1 MKPNCL
7 IIPVAL
13 ALVVGGCKH
22 EEEKKEE
29 KVVTEVAVETAK
41 VTRATLHAYVE
52 AFGTVEPEPASTGRA
67 AASVRLA
74 APTPGIVA
82 EVFVVEGQRVA
93 KGARLFTLD
102 DRVAKAA
109 VERAKQ
115 NVAKAQQG
123 ITVAQKLVEK
133 ARPAVARAQDGVKFA
148 DLSLTREKL
157 LLKQENTSAKKVQEV
172 EQLVASA
179 KAELAAAQAE
189 LAAAQAGPAAA
200 QAELSLAQA
209 EQAAA
214 ETLLNLLRV
223 EAPFAATVV
232 RVNARPGEVVD
243 TTAILAELV
252 ALDRLV
258 VAAQVP
264 SAEAGAVKLGQLVEL
279 GRDKPVSGKVVFL
292 APQHDVK
299 TDTVLVRVSVPA
311 DAGLRPGQFI
321 RLRIVAEER
330 AGKLAVPRE
339 SVFTDTEGQSTLS
352 IVEGDMAKQKV
363 VKVGLRDGALVEV
376 EGEGLIEGA
385 TVVTV
390 GSYALPKE
398 TKVRILDHAGKEAG
412 K

>member
-1 MKPNCL
+1 MKPNCF
-7 IIPVAL
+7 IIPMAL
-13 ALVVGGCKH
+13 ALIVGGCKH
-22 EEEKKEE
+22 DEEKTEAKF
-29 KVVTEVAVETAK
+29 VTEVAVETAK
-41 VTRATLHAYVE
+41 VTRASLHAYVE
-52 AFGTVEPEPASTGRA
+52 GFGTVEPEPASAGRA

-74 APTPGIVA
+74 APTPGVVA
-82 EVFVVEGQRVA
+82 EALVVEGQHVV

-102 DRVAKAA
+102 DRVAKAN

-115 NVAKAQQG
+115 NAAKAQQG
-123 ITVAQKLVEK
+123 ILVAQKLVEK
-133 ARPAVARAQDGVKFA
+133 ARPAVAKAQEAVKFA

-189 LAAAQAGPAAA
+189 LSAAQAGPAAA

-214 ETLLNLLRV
+214 ETQLSLLHV

-258 VAAQVP
+258 VAAQLP
-264 SAEAGAVKLGQLVEL
+264 STEAGAVKLGQLVEL
-279 GRDKPVSGKVVFL
+279 GREKPVSGKVVFI
-292 APQHDVK
+292 APQNDAK
-299 TDTVLVRVSVPA
+299 TDTVLVRVAVPA

-321 RLRIVAEER
+321 HLRIVTEER
-330 AGKLAVPRE
+330 TGKFSVPRE
-339 SVFTDTEGQSTLS
+339 SVYTDHDGQSTLS

-376 EGEGLIEGA
+376 EGEGVTEGA
-385 TVVTV
+385 TVVTL

-398 TKVRILDHAGKEAG
+398 TKVRVLTAKKEA